1 MAYRGVRA
9 GSAADVSRHGETAN
23 DRLKRQW
30 SVWWANGVLLAVAL
44 HVVVIALWPSM
55 RIENFPVVAQAEASM
70 RLMPPINEARLP
82 PPPPPVARPAT
93 PVVASMPVDVDI
105 TIPPVHFDDWEPS
118 SVPVPP
124 TPAEMPSRVDFVA
137 FTPRMVKPRVLNQ
150 PEVERALRRH
160 YPAHLRASGIGGQTD
175 LMLWLDEDGTI
186 LRAVVERSS
195 GHEALDRAALK
206 VIEIARVSPA
216 LDRNRPRRVTVR
228 LPVVFRVD
236 GG

>member
-1 MAYRGVRA
+1 MAYRAVRA
-9 GSAADVSRHGETAN
+9 AGAVNASRHGETAN
-23 DRLKRQW
+23 DRLKKQW

-44 HVVVIALWPSM
+44 HVIVIAMWPSM
-55 RIENFPVVAQAEASM
+55 RIPDIPVVARAEASM
-70 RLMPPINEARLP
+70 ILLPPIHETPLP
-82 PPPPPVARPAT
+82 PQPPIARPAT
-93 PVVASMPVDVDI
+93 PVVASTQVDVDI
-105 TIPPVHFDDWEPS
+105 TIPPVKFDDWEPE

-124 TPAEMPSRVDFVA
+124 TPAHMPSRVEFVA

-195 GHEALDRAALK
+195 GHEALDLAALK

-228 LPVVFRVD
+228 LPVVFRID
-236 GG
+236 GY